1 MGRKGSEETPLPDN
15 KKTPLR
21 VALGG
26 LGAVGLPVAE
36 WLDSE
41 NEPLLKLVAVSAG
54 NKERAAERLAHLNN
68 PPDVV
73 GLEGLADVAD
83 VVVECAPPEKF
94 LDVCAPA
101 IEAGKIL
108 VPLSVTQLLHHMD
121 LIDRARETG
130 ATIVVPTGAI
140 VGLDTVR
147 AAAEG
152 NLQSVVMR
160 THKPPAGF
168 QKSVWVREQGMNLMG
183 LNAPKKLYEG
193 SVRDAADK
201 FPANVNVAVALS
213 LAGLGPDETR
223 YEVWADPTITRN
235 THWITVESDIV
246 RVEMNIAG
254 EPTEENPATG
264 KIVPLSLIATLRGLV
279 SPMRVGT

>member
-1 MGRKGSEETPLPDN
+1 VTNRQN
-15 KKTPLR
+15 QKKKQLR

-36 WLDSE
+36 WLDSGE
-41 NEPLLKLVAVSAG
+41 EPGLELVAVSAG
-54 NKERAAERLAHLNN
+54 DTARAARRLAHLKR
-68 PPDVV
+68 PPRITD
-73 GLEGLADVAD
+73 LAELAAIAD
-83 VVVECAPPEKF
+83 VVVECAPPERF
-94 LDVCAPA
+94 AEVCAPA
-101 IEAGKIL
+101 VEQGRTLITL
-108 VPLSVTQLLHHMD
+108 TVTQLLHHMD
-121 LIDRARETG
+121 LVDRARETG
-130 ATIVVPTGAI
+130 ATIVVPTGAL
-140 VGLDTVR
+140 VGLDAVR

-168 QKSVWVREQGMNLMG
+168 QKARWVQEQGIDLMNLT
-183 LNAPKKLYEG
+183 APKKLFEG
-193 SVRDAADK
+193 SVRAAADK

-213 LAGLGPDETR
+213 LAGLGPDDTR

-254 EPTEENPATG
+254 EPTAENPATG
-264 KIVPLSLIATLRGLV
+264 KIVPLSMIATLRGLV
-279 SPMRVGT
+279 CPLKVGT

>member
-1 MGRKGSEETPLPDN
+1 MIKNNTSSGRRK
-15 KKTPLR
+15 LR

-36 WLDSE
+36 WLDSGE
-41 NEPLLKLVAVSAG
+41 EPGLELVAVSAHD
-54 NKERAAERLAHLNN
+54 KPRAVERLAHLKN
-68 PPDVV
+68 PPQVID
-73 GLEGLADVAD
+73 LADLADSAD
-83 VVVECAPPEKF
+83 VIVECAPPEHYM
-94 LDVCAPA
+94 DVCGPA
-101 IEAGKIL
+101 VEQGKML
-108 VPLSVTQLLHHMD
+108 VTLSVSQLLHHMD

-130 ATIVVPTGAI
+130 AAIIVPTGAL
-140 VGLDTVR
+140 VGLDSVR

-168 QKSVWVREQGMNLMG
+168 QKARWVQDQGIDLMG
-183 LNAPKKLYEG
+183 LTEPRRLYEG
-193 SVRDAADK
+193 TVREAADM
-201 FPANVNVAVALS
+201 FPANVNVAVALG

-246 RVEMNIAG
+246 RVEMKIAG
-254 EPTEENPATG
+254 EPTPENPATG

-279 SPMRVGT
+279 SPLKVGT

>member
-1 MGRKGSEETPLPDN
+1 MIKNNTSSGRRK
-15 KKTPLR
+15 LR

-36 WLDSE
+36 WLDSGE
-41 NEPLLKLVAVSAG
+41 EPGLELVAVSAHD
-54 NKERAAERLAHLNN
+54 KPRAVERLAHLKN
-68 PPDVV
+68 PPQVID
-73 GLEGLADVAD
+73 LADLADSAD
-83 VVVECAPPEKF
+83 VIVECAPPEHYM
-94 LDVCAPA
+94 DVCGPA
-101 IEAGKIL
+101 VEQGKML
-108 VPLSVTQLLHHMD
+108 VTLSVSQLLHHMD

-130 ATIVVPTGAI
+130 AAIIVPTGAL
-140 VGLDTVR
+140 VGLDSVR

-168 QKSVWVREQGMNLMG
+168 QKARWVQDQGIDLMG
-183 LNAPKKLYEG
+183 LTEPRRLYEG
-193 SVRDAADK
+193 TVREAADM
-201 FPANVNVAVALS
+201 FPANVNVAVALG

-223 YEVWADPTITRN
+223 YEVRADPTITRN

-246 RVEMNIAG
+246 RVEMKIAG
-254 EPTEENPATG
+254 EPTPENPATG

-279 SPMRVGT
+279 SPLKVGT

>member
-1 MGRKGSEETPLPDN
+1 MIKNNTSSGRRK
-15 KKTPLR
+15 LR
-21 VALGG
+21 IALGG

-36 WLDSE
+36 WLDSGE
-41 NEPLLKLVAVSAG
+41 EPGLELVAVSA
-54 NKERAAERLAHLNN
+54 NDKPRAAERLAHLKN
-68 PPDVV
+68 PPRVID
-73 GLEGLADVAD
+73 LADLADSAD
-83 VVVECAPPEKF
+83 VIVECAPPEHYM
-94 LDVCAPA
+94 DVCAPA
-101 IEAGKIL
+101 VERGKML
-108 VPLSVTQLLHHMD
+108 VTLSVSQLLHHMD

-130 ATIVVPTGAI
+130 ASIIVPTGAL
-140 VGLDTVR
+140 VGLDSVR

-168 QKSVWVREQGMNLMG
+168 QKARWVQDQGIDLMG
-183 LNAPKKLYEG
+183 LTEPRRLYEG
-193 SVRDAADK
+193 TVREAADM
-201 FPANVNVAVALS
+201 FPANVNVAVALG

-246 RVEMNIAG
+246 RVEMKIAG
-254 EPTEENPATG
+254 EPTPENPATG

-279 SPMRVGT
+279 SPLKIGT

>member
-1 MGRKGSEETPLPDN
+1 MKEAEDTSLQNT
-15 KKTPLR
+15 KKKPLR

-36 WLDSE
+36 WLDTGE
-41 NEPLLKLVAVSAG
+41 EPGLELVAVSAG
-54 NKERAAERLAHLNN
+54 DKIRAARRLAHLKR
-68 PPDVV
+68 PPEIVD
-73 GLEGLADVAD
+73 LADLATVAD
-83 VVVECAPPEKF
+83 VVVECAPPERF
-94 LDVCAPA
+94 LDVCGPA
-101 IEAGKIL
+101 VEQGRIL

-130 ATIVVPTGAI
+130 ATIVVPTGAL
-140 VGLDTVR
+140 VGLDSVR

-168 QKSVWVREQGMNLMG
+168 QKSRWVQEQGIDLMG
-183 LNAPKKLYEG
+183 LSAPKKLYEG

-201 FPANVNVAVALS
+201 FPANVNVAVALA

-246 RVEMNIAG
+246 RIEMNIAG
-254 EPTEENPATG
+254 EPTAENPATG
-264 KIVPLSLIATLRGLV
+264 KIVPLSMIATLRGMV
-279 SPMRVGT
+279 SPFRVGT

>member
-1 MGRKGSEETPLPDN
+1 MSIN
-15 KKTPLR
+15 KKKPLRDAPLR

-36 WLDSE
+36 WLDT
-41 NEPLLKLVAVSAG
+41 NDEPGLELVAVSAG
-54 NKERAAERLAHLNN
+54 NKERAASRLAHLNN
-68 PPDVV
+68 PPEV
-73 GLEGLADVAD
+73 LELAELAEVAD
-83 VVVECAPPEKF
+83 VVVECAPPERF
-94 LDVCAPA
+94 LDVCGPA
-101 IEAGKIL
+101 VEQGRIL
-108 VPLSVTQLLHHMD
+108 IPLSVSQLLHHMD
-121 LIDRARETG
+121 LVERARETG
-130 ATIVVPTGAI
+130 ASIVVPTGAI

-152 NLQSVVMR
+152 DLRSVTMR

-168 QKSVWVREQGMNLMG
+168 QKAVWVREQGINLMG

-193 SVRDAADK
+193 SVREAADK
-201 FPANVNVAVALS
+201 FPANVNVAVALG

-235 THWITVESDIV
+235 THWITIESDILN
-246 RVEMNIAG
+246 VEMKIAG

-264 KIVPLSLIATLRGLV
+264 KIVPLSMIATLRGLV
-279 SPMRVGT
+279 SPLRVGT